1 MKIARKLGKIVVRL
15 SKIGRKMA
23 KIVYLYIFVC
33 TFQLRRLFKLSPI
46 ALRMSKIGCKLVK
59 IVFLYEHLSHEDWDY
74 ICDDCELVIE
84 DWLRIGQDCIN
95 LSFLYVNIRMRR
107 LGIKRCRL

>member
-15 SKIGRKMA
+15 SKIGRKTA

-46 ALRMSKIGCKLVK
+46 VLRMSKIGRKLVK
-59 IVFLYEHLSHEDWDY
+59 IVSH
-74 ICDDCELVIE
+74 V
-84 DWLRIGQDCIN
+84 
-95 LSFLYVNIRMRR
+95 SLYVNICQEDCGEIVDDCVSIMEDWP
-107 LGIKRCRL
+107 